1 MLSTTPSFTLLL
13 PKSQFSHCC
22 CEVKAAPF
30 SFFAGLL
37 QHSAGSRSWCIAFPC
52 MVLWLDET
60 SGFEPRTLLGQPD
73 ASRGCFPISFN
84 LREPHQAPDG
94 QLAVREEPQGAE
106 VTSRLPAVGL
116 DADLQEGS
124 QRATYMQHSCPPFV
138 VHGQDQQRDRKSY
151 NNSSWK
157 GPTGIIKSN
166 SCSTQDH
173 PKFKSYVSECC
184 LELWQPIPCP
194 PPSAA
199 APVPDPQLP
208 LP

>member
-1 MLSTTPSFTLLL
+1 
-13 PKSQFSHCC
+13 
-22 CEVKAAPF
+22 
-30 SFFAGLL
+30 
-37 QHSAGSRSWCIAFPC
+37 

-106 VTSRLPAVGL
+106 VTSQLPAVGL

-157 GPTGIIKSN
+157 GPTVNWNPTPGS
-166 SCSTQDH
+166 SQDR
-173 PKFKSYVSECC
+173 
-184 LELWQPIPCP
+184 
-194 PPSAA
+194 PSIRHCI
-199 APVPDPQLP
+199 
-208 LP
+208 